1 MHLIPITCMVGD
13 LVERSIIYYSK
24 KKKLTGDHMERTYV
38 KTQYARK
45 YQDGESEY
53 EGTILCENP
62 FIKDASVKQGSCGKL
77 LIVLWVL

>member
-1 MHLIPITCMVGD
+1 
-13 LVERSIIYYSK
+13 
-24 KKKLTGDHMERTYV
+24 MERTYV